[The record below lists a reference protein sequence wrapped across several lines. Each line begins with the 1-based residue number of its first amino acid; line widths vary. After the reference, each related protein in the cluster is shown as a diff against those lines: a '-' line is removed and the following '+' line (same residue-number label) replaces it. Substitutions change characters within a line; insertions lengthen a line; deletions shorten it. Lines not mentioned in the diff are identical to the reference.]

1 MCIRDRHNRVQ
12 ITIDLNELVWARGE
26 YLKCEMSV
34 NQNEYLAD
42 NLRRSLT
49 WDTMY
54 SMIDQTILEFFD
66 NHEHPEI
73 WDPHY
78 GETAGNEPAAT
89 FEKQAKEREK
99 AKKEFKMVDL
109 VSPAWTIQ
117 VPVRIKKDV
126 KKVVKK
132 KEEKKEVSAD
142 GYKAQEH
149 RYSDPQ

>member
-1 MCIRDRHNRVQ
+1 MEPYDTNTGVHNRVQ

-26 YLKCEMSV
+26 YLKQDMSV
-34 NQNEYLAD
+34 NQNEYLAET
-42 NLRRSLT
+42 LRRTLT

-54 SMIDQTILEFFD
+54 SMIDQTILEFFE

-78 GETAGNEPAAT
+78 GETAGDEPAAT
-89 FEKQAKEREK
+89 FEKQAKQREK

-117 VPVRIKKDV
+117 VPVRIKK
-126 KKVVKK
+126 
-132 KEEKKEVSAD
+132 
-142 GYKAQEH
+142 
-149 RYSDPQ
+149 